1 MIPTV
6 LLDFETSGLN
16 PYHDDIIEIAMK
28 ELNTE
33 NKFTALVRPK
43 SNELI
48 SDEITRITG
57 ITNKMLVKQGRQW
70 EDVYRDMNT
79 WLLSLNKDKSKIS
92 IVSHNGE
99 GFDFIFLKRILK
111 DLTSMNIRPLN
122 INNIIFIDTLLLA
135 KRLIPKRYSYKQKTL
150 CQSFNI
156 TTEGSHRA
164 MNDVI
169 ALEKLLSH

>member
-92 IVSHNGE
+92 IVRG
-99 GFDFIFLKRILK
+99 
-111 DLTSMNIRPLN
+111 
-122 INNIIFIDTLLLA
+122 
-135 KRLIPKRYSYKQKTL
+135 
-150 CQSFNI
+150 
-156 TTEGSHRA
+156 
-164 MNDVI
+164 
-169 ALEKLLSH
+169 